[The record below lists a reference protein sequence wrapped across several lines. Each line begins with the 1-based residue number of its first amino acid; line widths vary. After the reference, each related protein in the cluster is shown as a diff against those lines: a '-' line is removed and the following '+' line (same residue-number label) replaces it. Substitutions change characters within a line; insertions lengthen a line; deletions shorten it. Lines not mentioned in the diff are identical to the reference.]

1 MEDSMKS
8 RSWAWIA
15 WVAGAFALGL
25 LVAEVCFAQE
35 AGEASPMP
43 AAETSPTAPATLT
56 EAEQI
61 TRLQRTIAADEKR
74 IEELRCDIADPTS
87 EYHQAEA
94 EFRALDDRLA
104 AEKVELT
111 KANDAGDAETSTR
124 LKVSIAEIEKKRQ
137 LARARFDL
145 AIQTRKTLQEQ
156 MAVLEKKVQQDK
168 LALDKLTG
176 NEPAASPTKPASEST
191 PPAAPLLAEAPLP
204 AEASY
209 PGATTPPA
217 AADAAGLAQLVKP
230 EAQPPSQELIAAKQ
244 SVDVKKQAAEA
255 AEQEVKSVTD
265 RLAALEKSVVIEQKL
280 LAAARKKAGLANET
294 RQAAEQEYQQKS
306 ADGLMGPEL
315 SDIASRRADSQRQLQ
330 EAEGEVRARL
340 DRLQELQSERADLQN
355 EQLVAL
361 QAAKDRQDE
370 ALAANAKL
378 GQLKNPFAFHNIV
391 QWLLNRGPSLVLILS
406 VMYGLYKV
414 MQLTTRRVVE
424 LMVQSSSRSAPEENE
439 ARVNT
444 LVGVF
449 QNAATMVIIIGGGI
463 MFCEEA
469 GIAVAPLMGGA
480 AVLGLAVAFGAQ
492 NLIRDYF
499 YGFVILLE
507 NQYKINDVLKIG
519 EVSGQVE
526 RITLRMTVL
535 RDLEGC
541 VHFIPNGKIDCVS
554 NMTHGWS
561 RAVFDIGISH
571 KEDADQVMNTLLTLA
586 ADLRDEPA
594 YARLIIDDPE
604 MLGVDKL
611 DANGV
616 TIKFVIKT
624 RPLKQWAVKRELLRR
639 IKRRFQELGI
649 ETAMP
654 QQFIL
659 REPATTETLP
669 ENGNLQLPRRAA

>member
-1 MEDSMKS
+1 L
-8 RSWAWIA
+8 ALI
-15 WVAGAFALGL
+15 GAAFVLGL
-25 LVAEVCFAQE
+25 FAAEVCFSQE
-35 AGEASPMP
+35 TADPAPAPPESP
-43 AAETSPTAPATLT
+43 AAVPMALT

-61 TRLQRTIAADEKR
+61 TRLQRTIAADQKR
-74 IEELRCDIADPTS
+74 IEELRSEIADPTS
-87 EYHQAEA
+87 DYHQAET
-94 EFRALDDRLA
+94 EFRGLDDRLS
-104 AEKVELT
+104 AEKNELT
-111 KANDAGDAETSTR
+111 KANDTGDSETATKLKSSVAET
-124 LKVSIAEIEKKRQ
+124 EKKRQ

-156 MAVLEKKVQQDK
+156 MAVLEKKNQQDK

-176 NEPAASPTKPASEST
+176 DEPTAATPKPTGETTPST
-191 PPAAPLLAEAPLP
+191 PPLQAEAPLP
-204 AEASY
+204 VE
-209 PGATTPPA
+209 TTAPA
-217 AADAAGLAQLVKP
+217 AIAATSANANADAAGLSSLVKA
-230 EAQPPSQELIAAKQ
+230 ETKPPSQELIAAKQ
-244 SVDVKKQAAEA
+244 SVDVKKQAAEE
-255 AEQEVKSVTD
+255 AEQEVRSVTD
-265 RLAALEKSVVIEQKL
+265 RLAALETSVVIEQKL
-280 LAAARKKAGLANET
+280 LTAARKKAELANQT
-294 RQAAEQEYQQKS
+294 RLAAEQEYEQKS
-306 ADGLMGPEL
+306 ADGLMGNEL
-315 SDIASRRADSQRQLQ
+315 ADIAGRRADSQRQFQ
-330 EAEGEVRARL
+330 VAESEVRTRL
-340 DRLQELQSERADLQN
+340 DRLQELQSERAELQQ
-355 EQLVAL
+355 EQLAAL
-361 QAAKDRQDE
+361 QEARQRQDE
-370 ALAANAKL
+370 AEVATAKL
-378 GQLKNPFAFHNIV
+378 GQLKNPFAIHNVV
-391 QWLLNRGPSLVLILS
+391 QWLLNHCPKLLLILS
-406 VMYGLYKV
+406 VMYGLYKA

-424 LMVQSSSRSAPEENE
+424 LMVQSSSRSAPEESE

-449 QNAATMVIIIGGGI
+449 QNAATLTIIIGGGI

-469 GIAVAPLMGGA
+469 GVAVAPLMGGA

-586 ADLRDEPA
+586 ADLRHEPA
-594 YARLIIDDPE
+594 FARLIIDDPE

-639 IKRRFQELGI
+639 IKRRFAELRI

-654 QQFIL
+654 QHFIL
-659 REPATTETLP
+659 REMQPTAETLP
-669 ENGNLQLPRRAA
+669 EDGAHLPRRAA